1 MDYSLYPRNNI
12 LCVDFRS
19 FYASVECVER
29 GLDPMTT
36 MLAVVGDK
44 SRSGSIVLA
53 SSPELKRRY
62 GLSNVNRYFEIPDDP
77 NIIVVPAR
85 MGLYVKKSLE
95 ITRYFN
101 NFVPPEAIH
110 VYSIDESWI
119 TTNGTEKLFGDR
131 WAVAKKIK
139 QGLMDEFGLPCSI
152 GIGDNKFLAK
162 VVMDIYGKKQGIAEC
177 RYEDVER
184 LLWPIPVSKIWGI
197 GSRLEKRLNMM
208 AIRNLGHLAK
218 HPLRTLQKEFGVIG
232 EQLYWHSWGI
242 DLSPVIGDF
251 TKAENKAFGNGI
263 TLLRDYTGKEVKTVI
278 LEICE
283 EVCYRAREAKKA
295 GRTIHLSI
303 GYTKELTGGFS
314 RSMSIETP
322 TNITK
327 EVNRVCMQLFD
338 KFYKEGSLIRR
349 VNVSLSNLCDE
360 TDLQLDLFHDRTK
373 DSDIG
378 KAMDEIRKKFGKT
391 AIIRASSYTDA
402 GITLDRSKKIGGHF
416 A

>member
-1 MDYSLYPRNNI
+1 MDYSQYPRNNI
-12 LCVDFRS
+12 LCVDFCS

-36 MLAVVGDK
+36 MLAVVGDM
-44 SRSGSIVLA
+44 SRQGSIVLA

-62 GLSNVNRYFEIPDDP
+62 GLSNVNRYYDIPLDP
-77 NIIVVPAR
+77 RIIVVPAR
-85 MGLYVKKSLE
+85 MGLYVEKSLE
-95 ITRYFN
+95 VTKYLN

-131 WAVAKKIK
+131 WQIAKKIK

-184 LLWPIPVSKIWGI
+184 LLWPIKVGKIWGI
-197 GSRLEKRLNMM
+197 GSKLEKRLYMM
-208 AIRNLGHLAK
+208 AIRNLGQIAK
-218 HPLRTLQKEFGVIG
+218 RSIKSLKSEFGVMG
-232 EQLYWHSWGI
+232 EQLYWHAWGI

-251 TKAENKAFGNGI
+251 TKQENKAFGNGI
-263 TLLRDYTGKEVKTVI
+263 TLLRDYNGKEVKTVI
-278 LEICE
+278 LELCE
-283 EVCYRAREAKKA
+283 EVCYRTRASKKA
-295 GRTIHLSI
+295 GRTIQLSI

-327 EVNRVCMQLFD
+327 EVYKVCMQLFD

-373 DSDIG
+373 DNDIG
-378 KAMDEIRKKFGKT
+378 KAMDEIRNRFGKT
-391 AIIRASSYTDA
+391 AIVRASSYTDA